1 MKKVVKYIVGVL
13 LILCSMLLIGYSE
26 YNIIKVLM
34 NRDSLNNKTIEVKS
48 TIVDKNNNGKLVFM
62 NGYLILNKDLEDKD
76 FNVKVRTSKLERIVE
91 IYQYKET
98 KEDDEIYSYET
109 DWYNELIDSS
119 KFNNSEYK
127 NPSDIKYKSEVY
139 YNDVFL
145 GAFKLNNKE
154 IDDLGLNSR
163 YLDLDSEFASKNGF
177 NISNEY
183 YTTSKDI
190 DFPEVGDIR
199 ISFRYNNSNSASVI
213 AKQSN
218 NMFEDYKLNN
228 TLINKIYNE
237 KLTKEEVIDSI
248 YPLKIVLYV
257 TMIVLSLILSIVG
270 FKLINKKIIA
280 SINLSIF
287 TITIMFITYNP
298 VITILGLV
306 ICSILIIVNKKLFN
320 KEVKNG

>member
-48 TIVDKNNNGKLVFM
+48 TIVDKNNNDKLVFM
-62 NGYLILNKDLEDKD
+62 NGYLILNKDLEDKA

-98 KEDDEIYSYET
+98 KEDDETYSYET

-119 KFNNSEYK
+119 KFKNSEYK

-237 KLTKEEVIDSI
+237 KLTKEEVIDNI

-257 TMIVLSLILSIVG
+257 TMIVLSLMLSIVG
-270 FKLINKKIIA
+270 FKLINKKFID

-287 TITIMFITYNP
+287 AITVMFITYNP

>member
-119 KFNNSEYK
+119 KFKNSEYK

-218 NMFEDYKLNN
+218 NMFEDYKLNS

-237 KLTKEEVIDSI
+237 KLTKEEVIDNI

-280 SINLSIF
+280 SINLNIF

>member
-1 MKKVVKYIVGVL
+1 MKKVIKYIVGVL
-13 LILCSMLLIGYSE
+13 LILCSMLLVGYSE

-48 TIVDKNNNGKLVFM
+48 IIVDKNNNGKLVFV
-62 NGYLILNKDLEDKD
+62 NGYIILNKDLEDKD
-76 FNVKVRTSKLERIVE
+76 FNVKIRTSKLERIVE

-98 KEDDEIYSYET
+98 KEDDETYSYET

-119 KFNNSEYK
+119 KFKNSEYK

-163 YLDLDSEFASKNGF
+163 YLDLNSEFASKNGF

-237 KLTKEEVIDSI
+237 KLTKEEVIDNI

-287 TITIMFITYNP
+287 TITIMFITYNL

>member
-1 MKKVVKYIVGVL
+1 MKKVIKYIVGVL
-13 LILCSMLLIGYSE
+13 LILCSMLLVGYSE

-48 TIVDKNNNGKLVFM
+48 TIVDKNNNGKLVFV
-62 NGYLILNKDLEDKD
+62 NGYIILNKDLEDKD

-98 KEDDEIYSYET
+98 KEDDETYSYET

-119 KFNNSEYK
+119 KFKNSEYK

-163 YLDLDSEFASKNGF
+163 YLNLNSEFASKNGF

-237 KLTKEEVIDSI
+237 KLTKEEVIDNI
-248 YPLKIVLYV
+248 YSLKIVLYV

-287 TITIMFITYNP
+287 TITIMFITYNL

-320 KEVKNG
+320 NY

>member
-48 TIVDKNNNGKLVFM
+48 TIVDKNNNDKLVFM
-62 NGYLILNKDLEDKD
+62 NGYLILNKDLEDKA

-91 IYQYKET
+91 IYQYKEI
-98 KEDDEIYSYET
+98 KEDDETYSYET

-119 KFNNSEYK
+119 KFKNSEYK

-163 YLDLDSEFASKNGF
+163 YLDLNSEFASKNGF

-237 KLTKEEVIDSI
+237 KLTKEEVIDNI

-270 FKLINKKIIA
+270 FKLIKKKIIA

-306 ICSILIIVNKKLFN
+306 ICSILIIVSKKLFN

>member
-48 TIVDKNNNGKLVFM
+48 TIIDKNNNGKLVFV
-62 NGYLILNKDLEDKD
+62 NGYIILNKDLEDKD
-76 FNVKVRTSKLERIVE
+76 FNVKIRTSKLERIVE

-98 KEDDEIYSYET
+98 KEDDETYSYET

-119 KFNNSEYK
+119 KFKNSEYK

-163 YLDLDSEFASKNGF
+163 YLDLNSEFASKNGF

-237 KLTKEEVIDSI
+237 KLTKEEVIDNI

-287 TITIMFITYNP
+287 TITIMFITYNL

>member
-1 MKKVVKYIVGVL
+1 MKKVIKYIVGVL
-13 LILCSMLLIGYSE
+13 LILCSMLLVGYSE

-48 TIVDKNNNGKLVFM
+48 IIVDKNNNGKLVFV
-62 NGYLILNKDLEDKD
+62 NGYIILNKDLEDKD
-76 FNVKVRTSKLERIVE
+76 FNVKIRTSKLERIVE

-98 KEDDEIYSYET
+98 KEDDETYSYET

-119 KFNNSEYK
+119 KFKNSEYK

-145 GAFKLNNKE
+145 CAFKLNNKE

-163 YLDLDSEFASKNGF
+163 YLDLNSEFASKNGF

-237 KLTKEEVIDSI
+237 KLTKEEVIDNI

-287 TITIMFITYNP
+287 TITIMFITYNL

>member
-119 KFNNSEYK
+119 KFKNSEYK

-237 KLTKEEVIDSI
+237 KLTKEEVIDNI

-270 FKLINKKIIA
+270 FKLIKKKIIA

-306 ICSILIIVNKKLFN
+306 ICSILIIVSKKLFN

>member
-1 MKKVVKYIVGVL
+1 MKKVVKYIVGFL

-119 KFNNSEYK
+119 KFKNSEYK

-237 KLTKEEVIDSI
+237 KLTKEEVIDNI

-306 ICSILIIVNKKLFN
+306 ICSILIIMNKKLFN

>member
-1 MKKVVKYIVGVL
+1 
-13 LILCSMLLIGYSE
+13 MLLVGYSE

-48 TIVDKNNNGKLVFM
+48 TIVDKNNNGKLVFV
-62 NGYLILNKDLEDKD
+62 NGYIILNKDLEDKD

-98 KEDDEIYSYET
+98 KEDDETYSYET

-119 KFNNSEYK
+119 KFKNSEYK

-163 YLDLDSEFASKNGF
+163 YLNLNSEFASKNGF

-199 ISFRYNNSNSASVI
+199 IRFRYNNSNSASVI

-237 KLTKEEVIDSI
+237 KLTKEEVIDNI

>member
-1 MKKVVKYIVGVL
+1 MKKVIKYIVGVL
-13 LILCSMLLIGYSE
+13 LILCSMLLVGYSE

-48 TIVDKNNNGKLVFM
+48 IIVDKNNNGKLVFV
-62 NGYLILNKDLEDKD
+62 NGYIILNKDLEDKD

-98 KEDDEIYSYET
+98 KEDDETYSYET

-119 KFNNSEYK
+119 KFKNSEYK

-163 YLDLDSEFASKNGF
+163 YLDLNSEFASKNGF

-218 NMFEDYKLNN
+218 NMFENYKLNN

-237 KLTKEEVIDSI
+237 KLTKEEVIDNI

>member
-1 MKKVVKYIVGVL
+1 
-13 LILCSMLLIGYSE
+13 MLLVGYSE

-48 TIVDKNNNGKLVFM
+48 IIVDKNNNGKLVFV
-62 NGYLILNKDLEDKD
+62 NGYIILNKDLEDKD

-98 KEDDEIYSYET
+98 KEDDETYSYET

-119 KFNNSEYK
+119 KFKNSEYK

-163 YLDLDSEFASKNGF
+163 YLDLNSEFASKNGF

-218 NMFEDYKLNN
+218 NMFENYKLNN

-237 KLTKEEVIDSI
+237 KLTKEEVIDNI

>member
-1 MKKVVKYIVGVL
+1 MKKVIKYIVGVL
-13 LILCSMLLIGYSE
+13 LILCSMLLVGYSE

-48 TIVDKNNNGKLVFM
+48 TIIDKNNNGKLVFV
-62 NGYLILNKDLEDKD
+62 NGYIILNKDLEDKD
-76 FNVKVRTSKLERIVE
+76 FNVKIRTSKLERIVE

-98 KEDDEIYSYET
+98 KEDDETYSYET

-119 KFNNSEYK
+119 KFKNSEYK

-163 YLDLDSEFASKNGF
+163 YLDLNSEFASKNGF

-237 KLTKEEVIDSI
+237 KLTKEEVIDNI

-287 TITIMFITYNP
+287 TITIMFITYNL

>member
-119 KFNNSEYK
+119 KFKNSEYK

-145 GAFKLNNKE
+145 GAFKFNNKE

-163 YLDLDSEFASKNGF
+163 YLDLDSEFASKNEF

-237 KLTKEEVIDSI
+237 KLTKEEVIDNI

-257 TMIVLSLILSIVG
+257 TMIVLSLMPSIVG
-270 FKLINKKIIA
+270 FKLINKKFID

-287 TITIMFITYNP
+287 AITVMFITYNP

-306 ICSILIIVNKKLFN
+306 ICSILIIVNMKLFN